1 MVMSDENGGCIF
13 VSVGDGSYSCGQLGR
28 EADDDD
34 MTPRYKDKDMPRNE
48 THKHRIIENN
58 NG

>member
-34 MTPRYKDKDMPRNE
+34 MAPDIKIKICLGTR
-48 THKHRIIENN
+48 RINIEL
-58 NG
+58 